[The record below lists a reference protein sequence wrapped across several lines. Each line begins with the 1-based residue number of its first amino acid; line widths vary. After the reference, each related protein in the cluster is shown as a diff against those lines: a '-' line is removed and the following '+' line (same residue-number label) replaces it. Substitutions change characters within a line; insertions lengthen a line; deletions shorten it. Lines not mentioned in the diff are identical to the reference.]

1 MYGPVANN
9 TYNIWHF
16 NTPSGQR
23 GNRQGESEKPKK
35 CDWMLKNVDK
45 S

>member
-1 MYGPVANN
+1 MS
-9 TYNIWHF
+9 
-16 NTPSGQR
+16 PSDQKENG
-23 GNRQGESEKPKK
+23 QGESEKPKK

>member
-1 MYGPVANN
+1 MSL
-9 TYNIWHF
+9 
-16 NTPSGQR
+16 SGQQK
-23 GNRQGESEKPKK
+23 NRQSESEKPKK